1 MINIH
6 HFDKMLKTSWI
17 KKLITQPNS
26 LWYRLM
32 TIMYENISQFLNF
45 GDQWC
50 NKIAQNVHN
59 QFWLDVLKD
68 WQTLIRIQQP
78 QNDCELL
85 RNCIW
90 YNSQVSKN
98 MIFFPDRYKKG
109 IYLVDDITNSD
120 GKLISIRD
128 LNKKYNIN
136 VNILNYYTIKVKI
149 ELFTSKYRLF
159 GSSTLERPTYPFH
172 LDALFKSKSGCKHY
186 YNMFN
191 NAEAQN
197 ENPTCEII
205 WTNII
210 EKENLDITIKER
222 WKRIYKICFYS
233 VHDNNVIWFQ
243 YRILNN
249 ILGTKNYL
257 KKVKINMNSACSF
270 CKTHDET
277 LEHLFCKCR
286 EVIQLWNNI
295 QQWINNKSSSN
306 KFNETTRLYN

>member
-1 MINIH
+1 
-6 HFDKMLKTSWI
+6 
-17 KKLITQPNS
+17 
-26 LWYRLM
+26 
-32 TIMYENISQFLNF
+32 
-45 GDQWC
+45 
-50 NKIAQNVHN
+50 
-59 QFWLDVLKD
+59 
-68 WQTLIRIQQP
+68 
-78 QNDCELL
+78 
-85 RNCIW
+85 
-90 YNSQVSKN
+90 
-98 MIFFPDRYKKG
+98 
-109 IYLVDDITNSD
+109 
-120 GKLISIRD
+120 
-128 LNKKYNIN
+128 
-136 VNILNYYTIKVKI
+136 
-149 ELFTSKYRLF
+149 
-159 GSSTLERPTYPFH
+159 
-172 LDALFKSKSGCKHY
+172 
-186 YNMFN
+186 MFN

-205 WTNII
+205 CTNII

-295 QQWINNKSSSN
+295 QQQINNKLGINIVLTNLMKLHGYIISDQNFWPLNLILMISRKYIFWCAKN
-306 KFNETTRLYN
+306 DY